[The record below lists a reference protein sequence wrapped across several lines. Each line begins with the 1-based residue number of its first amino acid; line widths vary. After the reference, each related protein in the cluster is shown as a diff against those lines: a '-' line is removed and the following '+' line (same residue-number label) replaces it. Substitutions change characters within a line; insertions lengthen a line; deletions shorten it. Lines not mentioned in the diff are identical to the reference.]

1 MQRQK
6 SKGKNL
12 CEMMRK
18 REKNACKTEK
28 RDVKGKIVGMWEKE
42 LLVIEEKRENCAVTG
57 RKVE

>member
-18 REKNACKTEK
+18 REKNARKTEK
-28 RDVKGKIVGMWEKE
+28 RDVKGKIVGM
-42 LLVIEEKRENCAVTG
+42 
-57 RKVE
+57 